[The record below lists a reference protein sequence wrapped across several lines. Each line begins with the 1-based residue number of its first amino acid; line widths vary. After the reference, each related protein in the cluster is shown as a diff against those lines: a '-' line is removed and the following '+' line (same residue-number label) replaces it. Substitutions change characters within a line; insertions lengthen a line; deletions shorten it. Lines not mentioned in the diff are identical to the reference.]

1 MPRLFLS
8 RNIEEAG
15 QVGRRGQGVFQA
27 FFFMCNYSGRAL
39 GSFLVGPL
47 GAVAGES
54 ALWALC
60 VANFSVRRPLRPLWR
75 HGV

>member
-8 RNIEEAG
+8 RNIEEAV

-60 VANFSVRRPLRPLWR
+60 VANFSVRPLWR